1 MTESR
6 LPGWMTGPRYQRAA
20 GPPSATLRM
29 SRMAKRPTTR
39 TSAPKSLGRADCMSV
54 PQITYRCAGRPGA
67 HRSRS
72 PRMACFSGDVPG
84 AGTVTAVSAMVARDA
99 KRRACSGVEAAR
111 EQERH
116 EPDEDQ
122 REHSRADDIA
132 RSKSHPSISSPQRTG
147 RAAASKLYRAA
158 GWAATWTAT
167 ASGVPG
173 RGSAGSSG
181 CEQGPV
187 TPGDEALLVARPA
200 HQASRQVGIR
210 SCETEAA
217 GITPRPQA
225 RDEVGIQLDDRASAA
240 STSGR
245 HTSMSSAARTAS
257 ATGRRTLM
265 AVGAYCRIVAF
276 RRTKCAG
283 CCIEASGDPHLGS
296 IEHGF

>member
-1 MTESR
+1 MTEPR
-6 LPGWMTGPRYQRAA
+6 MPGWLTEPRSQRLA
-20 GPPSATLRM
+20 GPPSAMLRM
-29 SRMAKRPTTR
+29 SRIAKRPTTR

-72 PRMACFSGDVPG
+72 SSMARFTGDAPSP
-84 AGTVTAVSAMVARDA
+84 GTVTVAARDA
-99 KRRACSGVEAAR
+99 DRGGGSGVEAAR

-116 EPDEDQ
+116 EPHEDH
-122 REHSRADDIA
+122 REHHRADDIA

-158 GWAATWTAT
+158 GWAATWIAT
-167 ASGVPG
+167 ASDVPG
-173 RGSAGSSG
+173 RVSAGSLG

-225 RDEVGIQLDDRASAA
+225 RDEVGIQLADRASAA
-240 STSGR
+240 STRGR
-245 HTSMSSAARTAS
+245 HTSMSSATRTAS